1 MIMEIRRAVRWRFIG
16 ILLDKSRVELPGLPF
31 ISADE
36 DEIRAESVRRARA
49 YDKAFPGKWVMNTE
63 MIPYNVPY
71 NVSPYSTSTVPYST
85 KEAM

>member
-16 ILLDKSRVELPGLPF
+16 ILLDGSRVELPGVPF
-31 ISADE
+31 ISSNE

-49 YDKAFPGKWVMNTE
+49 YDVKSGKWVMDVE

-85 KEAM
+85 KGAM

>member
-1 MIMEIRRAVRWRFIG
+1 METRKACRWRFIG
-16 ILLDKSRVELPGLPF
+16 ILLDKSRVELPGVPF

-36 DEIRAESVRRARA
+36 DEIRKESVRRARA
-49 YDKAFPGKWVMNTE
+49 YDKANPGKWVMNTE

-71 NVSPYSTSTVPYST
+71 STSTVPYST

>member
-16 ILLDKSRVELPGLPF
+16 ILLDGSRVELPGVPF
-31 ISADE
+31 ISSNE

-71 NVSPYSTSTVPYST
+71 STSTVPYST
-85 KEAM
+85 EKEAM